1 MFSSFLLNVAD
12 LGRGLISLG
21 LDFGVHELLMFCGD
35 AYVVAGVVAGVVL
48 VLWLRRRRGGGDG
61 GSVTESRRRV

>member
-1 MFSSFLLNVAD
+1 MFSSFLLNVVD

-35 AYVVAGVVAGVVL
+35 AYVVAGVVL

-61 GSVTESRRRV
+61 GSVTESRRRF